1 MQKQKELL
9 DKTLERTKVIEQQ
22 RDQALSKSQ
31 ALSEQLAKNEKHL
44 EDANKRLKD
53 RCLDISALQKE
64 LETTKRELKI
74 LTQSNNNLE
83 KRLFRSNEELESTRN
98 TISALKTNER
108 EQKESTRLELEAKDK
123 QVKSLK
129 KQRADLLNAYK
140 KQLFLIDN
148 LKRQNVCL
156 EQAKLI
162 SMSEKEFTKLLD
174 WDIKN

>member
-1 MQKQKELL
+1 MKKQKELL
-9 DKTLERTKVIEQQ
+9 EKTLERTKLIEQQ
-22 RDQALSKSQ
+22 RDQAISKSQ

-44 EDANKRLKD
+44 EDGNKRLKD

-83 KRLFRSNEELESTRN
+83 KRLFRSNEELESARN
-98 TISALKTNER
+98 TISALKANER